1 MSIKST
7 KRVTREFAINRI
19 TLMVGLAKSR
29 SYRKI
34 EEHTSENS
42 KEKDCIPYYCSNIAN
57 TDISNIENWTN
68 TMLEESLDLPLIR
81 ESMFDNYQV
90 VEDDG

>member
-7 KRVTREFAINRI
+7 KHVTREWAIARI
-19 TLMVGLAKSR
+19 TLIVELAKVR

-42 KEKDCIPYYCSNIAN
+42 KERDCLPFYCSNIAN
-57 TDISNIENWTN
+57 TDISTIENWTN

-81 ESMFDNYQV
+81 ESMFDNYMI
-90 VEDDG
+90 EDDG